1 MRPIARASLLHAGAL
16 LAVMVFAQDA
26 PDSSGATSAPRP
38 TVQQIV
44 EQQTQLRGQVAGKR
58 GAFKDMHEGDRH
70 RLLAQ
75 QDELLK
81 LLDGRQSFDELRAE
95 QRVEVFNILQNVN
108 AAATKA
114 EDERQVCERS
124 RLVGTNRFQVVCMSG
139 RQYREHKENAKQS
152 LRTVMK
158 CQGADSGSMACKSN

>member
-1 MRPIARASLLHAGAL
+1 MKSVLLHTAL
-16 LAVMVFAQDA
+16 LCLLAANALSAPPSFAQDGAA
-26 PDSSGATSAPRP
+26 PAAMLPPQP
-38 TVQQIV
+38 TLQQIV
-44 EQQTQLRGQVAGKR
+44 EQQTQLRGQVAAKR
-58 GAFKDMHEGDRH
+58 GAYKDMHEGDRH

-81 LLDGRQSFDELRAE
+81 LLDGRQSLDELRAE

-114 EDERQVCERS
+114 EDERQICERS
-124 RLVGTNRFQVVCMSG
+124 RLVGTNRFQVVCMTG
-139 RQYREHKENAKQS
+139 KQYREHKENAKQS

-158 CQGADSGSMACKSN
+158 CQGEGVCVGN